1 MLPRPVLA
9 LSIADWSGPCANFMP
24 RRRIEAV
31 ARWGG
36 RGVQIDAT
44 LGGIRP
50 RELDRSARRDLA
62 ALLRR
67 LGLAFSGIDLFIPPA
82 HLADPRRVDR
92 AVAAL
97 SSACVLAAD
106 LSRFTDTPDAAVVAT
121 RLPERLDPRVLDA
134 LRHAAERAGATI
146 ANLAWPVDPAG
157 FADGAGLALGVDP
170 ADVLAHGEDPAAEV
184 ARMTRPPA
192 AARLSDYSAVG
203 RVAPGSPGG
212 RLDVLAYAAALHA
225 RAFRGLVVADL
236 GGLDDPER
244 AAMLAIASWGS

>member
-1 MLPRPVLA
+1 MLPRPALA
-9 LSIADWSGPCANFMP
+9 LSIADWSGPCANFTP
-24 RRRIEAV
+24 RRRIETV

-36 RGVQIDAT
+36 RGVQVDAT

-67 LGLAFSGIDLFIPPA
+67 LGLAFSGVDLFIPPG
-82 HLADPRRVDR
+82 HLTDSRRVDR

-97 SSACVLAAD
+97 ASACVLAAD
-106 LSRFTDTPDAAVVAT
+106 LSRFTASPHAAVVAT

-134 LRHAAERAGATI
+134 LRHAADRAGATI

-157 FADGAGLALGVDP
+157 FTDGAGLAVGVDP
-170 ADVLAHGEDPAAEV
+170 AAVLAHGEDPAAEV

-192 AARLSDYSAVG
+192 AARLTDLSAVG

-225 RAFRGLVVADL
+225 RAFQGLVVADL
-236 GGLDDPER
+236 HGLEDPER
-244 AAMLAIASWGS
+244 AASLAITAWAA